1 MNYLRRQ
8 LPVFACLCAVLTSH
22 AAFDAYLKIEG
33 VEGEATDSKHAKW
46 IEIQSFTHGA
56 ATPSATTARPAFSDL
71 CFTKFTD
78 KSSPVLDQSC
88 AQGKVFPSATIEL
101 VTADANRARFY
112 QIVLSNVVATSI
124 SAMGNANDAAVKPA
138 ESVCL
143 SFSQI
148 TWTYTEL
155 DASGVPAGD
164 IRAWWDLA
172 QNVGSSS
179 VNPILRVTGTQM
191 DANTLRL
198 SWPANA
204 GRTYTILGSS
214 VVTGSYSVVRSIVSP
229 SDGPMSLSLPMTAK
243 ANFFQVQETQ

>member
-46 IEIQSFTHGA
+46 IGIQSFTHGA

-78 KSSPVLDQSC
+78 KSSPVLEQSC

-112 QIVLSNVVATSI
+112 QIVLSNVVATSV
-124 SAMGNANDAAVKPA
+124 SAMGNANDAAVKTA
-138 ESVCL
+138 ESV
-143 SFSQI
+143 
-148 TWTYTEL
+148 WE
-155 DASGVPAGD
+155 
-164 IRAWWDLA
+164 R
-172 QNVGSSS
+172 
-179 VNPILRVTGTQM
+179 
-191 DANTLRL
+191 
-198 SWPANA
+198 ANA
-204 GRTYTILGSS
+204 ALATEDFRAQGILGKFA
-214 VVTGSYSVVRSIVSP
+214 VKAVCTTD
-229 SDGPMSLSLPMTAK
+229 DGYGYVIMPLARDH
-243 ANFFQVQETQ
+243 